1 MIHNPYDDDER
12 VYPRRDPHAFEAL
25 DGSDGTPF
33 LPGLGTV
40 GFARTTAL
48 LPGMSSHRT
57 NTLRSG
63 MKFRVE
69 RDVLAEAVTWT
80 ARTLP
85 TRPPAPVLAG
95 VRLEADAAGTIG
107 LASFDYE
114 VSARSEIPAEVSEPG
129 TVLVSGRLLAEISRA
144 LPSKPV
150 DVTVEGNKVALTCG
164 ASRFT
169 LLTMPV
175 EDYPALPAMPELT
188 GTVPGDSLTHAVAQ
202 VSVAASRDDTLPLLT
217 GVRMEIEGERITLL
231 ATDRYRLAL
240 RELTWTPAT
249 PGYSAVALVRAR
261 TLNDVAKS
269 LGAGGGQVNIGLS
282 TGEGIDLIGFE
293 AGGRHTTSQLVDG
306 DYPAVRRLFPDATPI
321 HAVVP
326 TQALIDAAKR
336 VALVAERN
344 TPIRLAFSE
353 GQVVLD
359 AGQGDDAQASE
370 ALEAVLVGE
379 DIQVAFNPQF
389 LLDGLGALGTDF
401 VRLSF
406 THPNKPVEFTG
417 QESLD
422 GEDSSAYRY
431 LLVPIRF
438 SS

>member
-1 MIHNPYDDDER
+1 
-12 VYPRRDPHAFEAL
+12 
-25 DGSDGTPF
+25 
-33 LPGLGTV
+33 
-40 GFARTTAL
+40 
-48 LPGMSSHRT
+48 
-57 NTLRSG
+57 

-69 RDVLAEAVTWT
+69 RDVLADAVTWT

-95 VRLEADAAGTIG
+95 VRIEADAQGVIN

-114 VSARSEIPAEVSEPG
+114 TSARSEIPAEVAEPG

-144 LPSKPV
+144 LPNKPV
-150 DVTVEGNKVALTCG
+150 DVALEGNKVIVTCG

-175 EDYPALPAMPELT
+175 DEYPALPGLPEVS
-188 GTVPGDSLTHAVAQ
+188 GTVSGDAFTHAVAQ
-202 VSVAASRDDTLPLLT
+202 VTVAASRDDTLPLLT
-217 GVRMEIEGERITLL
+217 GVRVEIEGERITLL
-231 ATDRYRLAL
+231 STDRYRLAL

-249 PGYSAVALVRAR
+249 PGFSAVALVRAR

-269 LGAGGGQVNIGLS
+269 LGSGGLVNVGLS
-282 TGEGIDLIGFE
+282 TGQGVDLVGFE
-293 AGGRHTTSQLVDG
+293 AGGRQTTSQLVEG
-306 DYPAVRRLFPDATPI
+306 DYPAVRRLFPDSTPI
-321 HAVVP
+321 HAVVATAP
-326 TQALIDAAKR
+326 LIEAAKR
-336 VALVAERN
+336 VSLVAERN
-344 TPIRLAFSE
+344 TPIRLSFSE

-359 AGQGDDAQASE
+359 AGHGDDAQASE

-379 DIQVAFNPQF
+379 DIAVAFNPQF

-417 QESLD
+417 QGSLD
-422 GEDSSAYRY
+422 GEDDSAYRY

-438 SS
+438 TG

>member
-1 MIHNPYDDDER
+1 
-12 VYPRRDPHAFEAL
+12 
-25 DGSDGTPF
+25 
-33 LPGLGTV
+33 
-40 GFARTTAL
+40 
-48 LPGMSSHRT
+48 
-57 NTLRSG
+57 

-69 RDVLAEAVTWT
+69 RDVLADAVTWT

-95 VRLEADAAGTIG
+95 VRIEADAVGVIG
-107 LASFDYE
+107 LSSFDYE
-114 VSARSEIPAEVSEPG
+114 VSARSEIPAEVVEPG

-144 LPSKPV
+144 LPAKPV
-150 DVTVEGNKVALTCG
+150 DFAVEGNKVIVTCG

-175 EDYPALPAMPELT
+175 EDYPALPAMPELS
-188 GTVPGDSLTHAVAQ
+188 GTVSGDELTHAVAQ
-202 VSVAASRDDTLPLLT
+202 VTVAASRDDTLPLLT

-240 RELTWTPAT
+240 RELTWTPSS
-249 PGYSAVALVRAR
+249 PDFSAVALVRAR

-269 LGAGGGQVNIGLS
+269 LGGSGLVNVGLTAGSGV
-282 TGEGIDLIGFE
+282 DLIGFE

-306 DYPAVRRLFPDATPI
+306 DYPAVRRLFPDETPI
-321 HAVVP
+321 HAVMP
-326 TQALIDAAKR
+326 TAPLIDAAKR
-336 VALVAERN
+336 VSLVAERN
-344 TPIRLAFSE
+344 TPIRLSFTD

-379 DIQVAFNPQF
+379 EISVAFNPQF

-422 GEDSSAYRY
+422 GEDSSHYRY

-438 SS
+438 AS

>member
-1 MIHNPYDDDER
+1 
-12 VYPRRDPHAFEAL
+12 
-25 DGSDGTPF
+25 
-33 LPGLGTV
+33 
-40 GFARTTAL
+40 
-48 LPGMSSHRT
+48 
-57 NTLRSG
+57 

-69 RDVLAEAVTWT
+69 RDVLADAVTWT

-95 VRLEADAAGTIG
+95 VRIEADAAGT
-107 LASFDYE
+107 LSLSSFDYE
-114 VSARSEIPAEVSEPG
+114 VSARSEIPAEVREPG
-129 TVLVSGRLLAEISRA
+129 TVLVSGRLLAEISRS
-144 LPSKPV
+144 LPAKPV
-150 DVTVEGNKVALTCG
+150 DVVVEGNKVVVTCG

-175 EDYPALPAMPELT
+175 EDYPALPTMPELT
-188 GTVPGDSLTHAVAQ
+188 GTVSGDELTSAVAQ

-217 GVRMEIEGERITLL
+217 GVRMEIQGERITLL

-240 RELTWTPAT
+240 RELVWNPTVPS
-249 PGYSAVALVRAR
+249 YEAVALVRAR
-261 TLNDVAKS
+261 TLTDVAKS
-269 LGAGGGQVNIGLS
+269 LGSSGKVNVALSADGGVN
-282 TGEGIDLIGFE
+282 LIGFE

-306 DYPAVRRLFPDATPI
+306 DYPPVRRLFPDETPI

-326 TQALIDAAKR
+326 TAALMDAAKR

-344 TPIRLAFSE
+344 TPIRLSFSD

-379 DIQVAFNPQF
+379 EISVAFNPQF

-401 VRLSF
+401 VRMGF

-422 GEDSSAYRY
+422 GESSSSYRY

>member
-1 MIHNPYDDDER
+1 
-12 VYPRRDPHAFEAL
+12 
-25 DGSDGTPF
+25 
-33 LPGLGTV
+33 
-40 GFARTTAL
+40 
-48 LPGMSSHRT
+48 
-57 NTLRSG
+57 

-69 RDVLAEAVTWT
+69 RDVLADAVTWT

-95 VRLEADAAGTIG
+95 VRIEADAQGVIN

-114 VSARSEIPAEVSEPG
+114 TSARSEIPAEVAEPG

-144 LPSKPV
+144 LPNKPV
-150 DVTVEGNKVALTCG
+150 DVALEGNKVVVTCG

-175 EDYPALPAMPELT
+175 DEYPALPGLPEVS
-188 GTVPGDSLTHAVAQ
+188 GTVSGDSFTHAVAQ
-202 VSVAASRDDTLPLLT
+202 VTVAASRDDTLPLLT
-217 GVRMEIEGERITLL
+217 GVRVEIEGERITLL
-231 ATDRYRLAL
+231 STDRYRLAL

-249 PGYSAVALVRAR
+249 PGFSAVALVRAR

-269 LGAGGGQVNIGLS
+269 LGSGGLVNLGLS
-282 TGEGIDLIGFE
+282 TGQGLDLVGFE
-293 AGGRHTTSQLVDG
+293 AGGRQTTSQLVEG
-306 DYPAVRRLFPDATPI
+306 DYPAVRRLFPDSTPI
-321 HAVVP
+321 HAVVATAP
-326 TQALIDAAKR
+326 LIDAAKR
-336 VALVAERN
+336 VSLVAERN
-344 TPIRLAFSE
+344 TPIRLSFSE

-359 AGQGDDAQASE
+359 AGHGDDAQASE

-379 DIQVAFNPQF
+379 DIAVAFNPQF

-417 QESLD
+417 QGSLD
-422 GEDSSAYRY
+422 GEDDSTYRY

-438 SS
+438 TG